1 MKKVSATPC
10 SPHPVYDVVVLAR
23 AMIYNLC
30 GSPVVATFAL
40 PISLG
45 FPIFF
50 SSQTLRG
57 TPLRGSIGRSWPAF
71 YALGRGSR
79 SRQSPGVFAK
89 VSQPEGGKSDD
100 GGVGKDEKGGGRSG
114 WTAGFAGFRSMRVR
128 EGGDDRKEGGDDRKE
143 GGDDRKEGG
152 EADGVKGPFDSDDVD
167 VLESFA
173 EREAQLRGQ
182 TVEGARLDA
191 VMEDDW
197 PRLTAEALSGAW
209 REWRRF
215 VLTRLGIYALW
226 LSGFLFASTGMSY
239 YLGRHFVNQA
249 LPWMSATV
257 SQAANRP
264 IRIGRC
270 KGLWPAGLLGAGSF
284 LDVGPLVIGPAE
296 AERSI
301 VEVAN
306 VKLSLRPIASLLQFK
321 IVVAAHLEGVQA
333 TMRQGE
339 NGSWLGYPEDTLPVS
354 ARPTITIPKRGGPGD
369 AADGEGGGVKLALDS
384 IRVVNGTASLHL
396 AGDPDPRLLKR
407 VNGTISMSRRGRLDL
422 DIQANPVSRSVP
434 PQERPVT
441 MRSETAPRHLRAEQT
456 AAEKK
461 SLVRE
466 IARGNDGGHIRCFLS
481 LAPANNTGAGNGKGK
496 AGTLAADNG
505 LADLKV
511 RVQLNNTSA
520 AVVERTIPGLPI
532 DVSAGRVDG
541 ELRLRSH
548 SRESWK
554 FPEFGGQIRCRGV
567 NLHFWDSTDSF
578 ADTDVD
584 LVFEGT
590 RMYLHGGKG
599 FYGAVPI
606 TASGDMDLA
615 PGEKNVK
622 QLKEMRDSGE
632 LRPKNMQPGSGRSGE
647 YRISAQVSGVDAH
660 ALRETLG
667 VKPPPRPLA
676 GAVRGFLYVGGPLE
690 YPIFTGSAET
700 IPPKPEDIRRG
711 VPGTEVALSE
721 DAVRAGASEGAIAAY
736 DAFAV
741 KDARAVFTVDTWG
754 QKVTL
759 HEAEVSPVAGG
770 EARAS
775 GTIMIDQGALS
786 NPEAV
791 DIELEAEGFDPKSV
805 VASLTLKGAAS
816 TRATPVQSQ
825 TFPATNI
832 PGAATDVDASGGWLP
847 GGIQQLF
854 SPNGPGAT
862 GDKVMDEDTYW
873 AAATAAAKDAS
884 AKLPM
889 GLPPQIY
896 DKIVPSAP
904 GSATATVK
912 GPLSAPVVDAK
923 WAVKDAT
930 MSGDLNITRNRIS
943 TQVRAP
949 AIEFSGSAD
958 TSYPPLEV
966 ALAARTVEDALA
978 AGRPAFTRAEGDAT
992 FRSLDLAAL
1001 VVAEDDLARLAPP
1014 DRLRLRLSGRVNVKG
1029 DVDGAGAA
1037 AEASLPRATPASV
1050 KAARQALAQLATHGI
1065 DTTPSVPYTPS
1076 VDGEYEPQFSGKVSL
1091 EGLRVN
1097 QLSLAPR
1104 LSGEV
1109 EASKEGAS
1117 INARGRADELLRVEM
1132 DIPNVDS
1139 IQPTEESAEGPQ
1151 PSVSVSI
1158 RRGLLRADLD
1168 ASDGRGE
1175 LDIAGLR
1182 LDDLELASLRGRV
1195 ERGKISMDLRE
1206 RRGEA
1211 TLRVQQPRLSGV
1223 QGEVLDAD
1231 ASWDGRI
1238 VRLERAALDQRRS
1251 LYTLQGEHC
1260 LDDEVWE
1267 SLPPPRSKPVE
1278 EPVTE
1283 VSESI
1288 LEVVDQVVDG
1298 AEDAGWVVIDAA
1310 DASLEEGLDAHPLSD
1325 VSDAESDVENDADG
1339 AEETLEA
1346 KVETGADE
1354 HVEASAAVATSEAS
1368 DRTTPIS
1375 QLKTS
1380 MKELFS
1386 FKRSKAKEASAPA
1399 QVTADAVEVTVEASQ
1414 AAAVASGVTA
1424 DAAGVIADDVLVI
1437 ADTENEVESVEAS
1450 GTSEVDDTE
1459 ATDEESPTAEDV
1471 TAHEYANVDD
1481 VIPVA
1486 DVETVDVDV
1495 PEAVVV
1501 AINQEDNV
1509 EAVTAAVEATAA
1521 ATEERAS
1528 SSNPLS
1534 GVMDR
1539 LAALKTKVMEGD
1551 SASDEA
1557 QMGTDV
1563 AASEA
1568 SAAEG
1573 TVEQEPESVPL
1584 VEEMEPGSWR
1594 LLLAVPQADVEEMLP
1609 AVRLAAALRE
1619 GATPL
1624 EYTRAKDHFLG
1635 AVRRIAIRASE
1646 ELGRQLD
1653 EAAAAAAAEQ
1663 RVVLKE
1669 TTGATDGRAP
1679 ADDAPVQLP
1688 GLQDLHGAWRGTVE
1702 VKGGNGATL
1711 PVTVGANNSL
1721 ADQVSSVDF
1730 NVSGDGWSWGPYQVQ
1745 SLEAQGNVDA
1755 VEGLQMRRFE
1765 LRSDGAVVKI
1775 DGNLFGDVQN
1785 AAFAVIDLPAQRL
1798 APMIHH
1804 ITSAASASTGAPP
1817 PPPPPLPPIA
1827 GTLFVSG
1834 DIGGSVS
1841 SPTGS
1846 FRANLSEGRIGP
1858 VRLGHANAAAEV
1870 TEARTARFNAE
1881 ANPAASNK
1889 RGAAQVTPGHLRLSG
1904 VIPLPD
1910 AEDRSVVVDWS
1921 VQDGGMQ
1928 LISALS
1934 APSLMQGG
1942 PVEWQEGG
1950 ADITLAVRG
1959 TLADP
1964 VYDGA
1969 AVITRAKIVSPM
1981 LARPLYPVNANIR
1994 IQRNTLYAD
2003 HFDAKCGP
2011 RGSIKVRGAVP
2022 VLHTRRNGGETWEGL
2037 VARADVQGGIRA
2049 EATGID
2055 VRARA
2060 AYSGRLDADMV
2071 IKGTLLEPEV
2081 GGSLRLSKGTA
2092 FIQPNANQPAAG
2104 SAVPSGDAASRA
2116 GSGAVGFGNRE
2127 TKRGLAG
2134 FLQRSTPPGS
2144 PSAKGD
2150 NGSEERPPLRFRG
2163 LRLIVGPE
2171 LSAVYPFVLN
2181 FGVSGEVEING
2192 VADPVLIRPSGV
2204 INFER
2209 GDINLV
2215 ATQVRLSREHPNRAV
2230 FVPEHGMDPTLDV
2243 SLVGADLRAL
2253 VQGKVSNWADNLVIT
2268 RGSGAAVAAAR
2279 AGGAGTGVGKVIGGV
2294 APGDS
2299 SSIVGPSERDAAV
2312 AEAARIFEGQLA
2324 ESLLEQDGQLAFSNL
2339 AASTVATL
2347 MPKIETGGQLGKARW
2362 RVTTAPSIPGLL
2374 SLDPSTDPFSNISQI
2389 NLGSDWELMLGD
2401 SLQATMSRK
2410 LKESEMQTKFALVYK
2425 LTDKL
2430 RMQLNSESST
2440 ETRLLFE
2447 FTTNTNSSS
2456 GNNDSGR
2463 S

>member
-1 MKKVSATPC
+1 M
-10 SPHPVYDVVVLAR
+10 
-23 AMIYNLC
+23 
-30 GSPVVATFAL
+30 
-40 PISLG
+40 
-45 FPIFF
+45 
-50 SSQTLRG
+50 
-57 TPLRGSIGRSWPAF
+57 RGSIGRSWPAF

-89 VSQPEGGKSDD
+89 VSKPKGGKSDD
-100 GGVGKDEKGGGRSG
+100 GGGKDDEKGGGRSG
-114 WTAGFAGFRSMRVR
+114 WTAGFGGFRSMRVR
-128 EGGDDRKEGGDDRKE
+128 DGGDGTEKS
-143 GGDDRKEGG
+143 G
-152 EADGVKGPFDSDDVD
+152 ETDGVKGPFDSDDVD

-226 LSGFLFASTGMSY
+226 LSGILFASTGLSY

-369 AADGEGGGVKLALDS
+369 ATDGEGAGVKLALES
-384 IRVVNGTASLHL
+384 VRVVNGTASLHL

-407 VNGTISMSRRGRLDL
+407 VNGTVSMSRRGRLEL

-434 PQERPVT
+434 PSQRPVT
-441 MRSETAPRHLRAEQT
+441 MRSETAPRNLRAEQT

-461 SLVRE
+461 SLARE

-481 LAPANNTGAGNGKGK
+481 LVPANNNAGVGDGNGKEGSRS
-496 AGTLAADNG
+496 ADKG

-548 SRESWK
+548 TRESWK
-554 FPEFGGQIRCRGV
+554 FPDFGGQIRCRGV

-622 QLKEMRDSGE
+622 QLKEMRDKGE
-632 LRPKNMQPGSGRSGE
+632 LRPKNLQPGSGRSGE

-700 IPPKPEDIRRG
+700 IPPKPADIRRG
-711 VPGTEVALSE
+711 VPGTEVALAE

-741 KDARAVFTVDTWG
+741 KDARAVFTVDTWA

-805 VASLTLKGAAS
+805 VASLTLKGAAT
-816 TRATPVQSQ
+816 TRAAPVQDQ
-825 TFPATNI
+825 TSPALNVASA
-832 PGAATDVDASGGWLP
+832 GMDSDASVGWLP
-847 GGIQQLF
+847 GSIQHIF
-854 SPNGPGAT
+854 SSNGPGAI
-862 GDKVMDEDTYW
+862 GEKVMDDSTYW

-884 AKLPM
+884 TKLPM
-889 GLPPQIY
+889 GIPPQLY

-904 GSATATVK
+904 GTAKATVK
-912 GPLSAPVVDAK
+912 GPLSAPVVDAQ
-923 WAVKDAT
+923 WDVKDAS

-949 AIEFSGSAD
+949 AIEFSGSAE

-978 AGRPAFTRAEGDAT
+978 AGRPAFTMAEGDAT

-1014 DRLRLRLSGRVNVKG
+1014 DRLRLRLSGRANVTG
-1029 DVDGAGAA
+1029 TVDGAGAA
-1037 AEASLPRATPASV
+1037 AEESLPRATPASV
-1050 KAARQALAQLATHGI
+1050 KAARQALAQLAKHGI
-1065 DTTPSVPYTPS
+1065 DTTPTVPYTPS
-1076 VDGEYEPQFSGKVSL
+1076 AFGEYEPQFSGKVSL

-1104 LSGEV
+1104 LTGEI

-1117 INARGRADELLRVEM
+1117 INARGRADELLRVEL
-1132 DIPNVDS
+1132 DIPAVDS
-1139 IQPTEESAEGPQ
+1139 MQRTGDPTEGPQ

-1206 RRGEA
+1206 RHGKA

-1260 LDDEVWE
+1260 LDDEVWD
-1267 SLPPPRSKPVE
+1267 SLPPPRSKPAEKPAE
-1278 EPVTE
+1278 ESFTD
-1283 VSESI
+1283 VSQSLGEI
-1288 LEVVDQVVDG
+1288 AHQVVDG
-1298 AEDAGWVVIDAA
+1298 AEDAGWVVINAA
-1310 DASLEEGLDAHPLSD
+1310 DASSEYGLAAHPLSD
-1325 VSDAESDVENDADG
+1325 VSDLESDVESDTDA
-1339 AEETLEA
+1339 AEEVLEA
-1346 KVETGADE
+1346 NGETSSDAG
-1354 HVEASAAVATSEAS
+1354 VEASVAVDTSEVT

-1386 FKRSKAKEASAPA
+1386 FKRSKAKEASMPA
-1399 QVTADAVEVTVEASQ
+1399 E
-1414 AAAVASGVTA
+1414 VTA
-1424 DAAGVIADDVLVI
+1424 DAAEVTADAAEVT
-1437 ADTENEVESVEAS
+1437 ADAAEVTVDAAEVTTDAALFNGGSEMNVESVEAS
-1450 GTSEVDDTE
+1450 ETSEVDEEFQTE
-1459 ATDEESPTAEDV
+1459 AAIED
-1471 TAHEYANVDD
+1471 TSTTEDTSTHEGIDVDD

-1486 DVETVDVDV
+1486 DVDNVDVV
-1495 PEAVVV
+1495 PDTVVV
-1501 AINQEDNV
+1501 ALEQEGNV
-1509 EAVTAAVEATAA
+1509 EAVTSAVETTTMAPEEKAT
-1521 ATEERAS
+1521 
-1528 SSNPLS
+1528 SSNPLA

-1551 SASDEA
+1551 SANDEA
-1557 QMGTDV
+1557 QIGNETTV
-1563 AASEA
+1563 SEA
-1568 SAAEG
+1568 TLTG
-1573 TVEQEPESVPL
+1573 TVDQEPKSVPL
-1584 VEEMEPGSWR
+1584 AIEMEPGSWR

-1669 TTGATDGRAP
+1669 STGATDGRAP
-1679 ADDAPVQLP
+1679 ADDAPMQLP

-1702 VKGGNGATL
+1702 VKGGKGATL
-1711 PVTVGANNSL
+1711 PMTVGTNSSRGVNF

-1730 NVSGDGWSWGPYQVQ
+1730 NVSGDGWSWGPYEVQ

-1765 LRSDGAVVKI
+1765 LKSDGAVVKI
-1775 DGNLFGDVQN
+1775 DGNLFGEVQN

-1804 ITSAASASTGAPP
+1804 ITSAASASAGAPP

-1881 ANPAASNK
+1881 ANPAANNK

-2022 VLHTRRNGGETWEGL
+2022 VLQTRRNGGETWEGL

-2092 FIQPNANQPAAG
+2092 FIQPNANQPAGGA
-2104 SAVPSGDAASRA
+2104 AVTSGDAASRA

-2127 TKRGLAG
+2127 AKRGLAG

-2150 NGSEERPPLRFRG
+2150 KGTEERPPLRFRG
-2163 LRLIVGPE
+2163 LRLMVGPE

-2279 AGGAGTGVGKVIGGV
+2279 AGGAGAGVGKVIGGV

-2447 FTTNTNSSS
+2447 FTTNTNSSG

-2463 S
+2463 T